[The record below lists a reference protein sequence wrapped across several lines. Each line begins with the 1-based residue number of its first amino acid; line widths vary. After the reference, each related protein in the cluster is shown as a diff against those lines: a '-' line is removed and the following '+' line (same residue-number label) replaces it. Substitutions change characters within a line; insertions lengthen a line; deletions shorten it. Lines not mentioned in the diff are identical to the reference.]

1 MGLTMGN
8 DRSLLM
14 LRGLIGGVLAGLGL
28 CLSGPWWM
36 LPALALLWSIVRS
49 PLAASLWAGLAVA
62 ISHRWL
68 IALHPLTWLGV
79 PAPLSLPLAVGV
91 WLVCVLAAA
100 LLVAAWSCLARW
112 LPGRCGI
119 RQALVLSLVWG
130 LSETLLARGPLFWIG
145 VGGSALPGDR
155 WLAGLAGWFGAGGL
169 ATIQLLLGW
178 WLWQLWSVA
187 RSEPGQRWR
196 LLRWGVLALVVV
208 HGLGVVALIGSVDR
222 RTDHSEA
229 SLPVALWQTAIP
241 TREKFS
247 DRRQAELPERL
258 RQVMD
263 SAQSGGAEL
272 LIAPEGTLP
281 LKFPFAEDRGIP
293 LISGGFR
300 FVGGQQRSSL
310 LLLASSRQGTSSS
323 IDKHRLVPLGEW
335 MPSWPALAGL
345 SAVGGLQ
352 PGEPSR
358 FWRWGGP
365 PAAVAICYEISNGSA
380 LAAAVADGAQWILA
394 AANLDPYPLL
404 LQRQFLALAQLRSLE
419 TARPLLSVA
428 NTGPTALIADRGVV
442 EAQLPAMR
450 PGLLPVQLDPQQG
463 RTLYVLWRDWPLW
476 VLLLVAVVSLWIRP
490 RPGSGLRPA
499 RIRLRKTP
507 PPVQG

>member
-14 LRGLIGGVLAGLGL
+14 VRGLIGGVLAGLGL

-178 WLWQLWSVA
+178 WLWQLWPLA

-208 HGLGVVALIGSVDR
+208 HGLGV
-222 RTDHSEA
+222 
-229 SLPVALWQTAIP
+229 
-241 TREKFS
+241 
-247 DRRQAELPERL
+247 
-258 RQVMD
+258 
-263 SAQSGGAEL
+263 
-272 LIAPEGTLP
+272 
-281 LKFPFAEDRGIP
+281 
-293 LISGGFR
+293 
-300 FVGGQQRSSL
+300 
-310 LLLASSRQGTSSS
+310 
-323 IDKHRLVPLGEW
+323 
-335 MPSWPALAGL
+335 
-345 SAVGGLQ
+345 
-352 PGEPSR
+352 
-358 FWRWGGP
+358 
-365 PAAVAICYEISNGSA
+365 
-380 LAAAVADGAQWILA
+380 
-394 AANLDPYPLL
+394 
-404 LQRQFLALAQLRSLE
+404 
-419 TARPLLSVA
+419 ARP
-428 NTGPTALIADRGVV
+428 
-442 EAQLPAMR
+442 EAY
-450 PGLLPVQLDPQQG
+450 DF
-463 RTLYVLWRDWPLW
+463 
-476 VLLLVAVVSLWIRP
+476 S
-490 RPGSGLRPA
+490 GS
-499 RIRLRKTP
+499 
-507 PPVQG
+507 